1 MSSVNLD
8 LSMFPSFASVLF
20 RKVDNNVWV
29 KELGYGA
36 GTVIAVKN
44 GKVICSGPS
53 CSNEV
58 VVQWAGTWF
67 DPYDYVSKVSRRLR
81 SLVEVLLSTYSGLR
95 IIVSNYYP
103 DRLMIAIA
111 TFLSRRTLYHANVVR
126 WVKAIFSGIKDYRAE
141 YIVKRIPEVGSNYQ
155 LSKLYEVVEDL
166 ERVVV
171 FSNLRGWEL
180 RRELLGIKNVGP
192 KIADAFLLFTG
203 EGTIFTPS
211 DVHYSRFARR
221 LGLVGSEEV
230 LIPDKSVCLTYGA
243 KCMECPVRNRCLT
256 GRSIIELS
264 ELSGY
269 IQTIAYIHDKVY
281 CSLRRCGEC
290 AFRRMCV
297 V

>member
-1 MSSVNLD
+1 
-8 LSMFPSFASVLF
+8 MFPSFASVLF
-20 RKVDNNVWV
+20 RKVGNNVWV
-29 KELGYGA
+29 KELGYGV

-44 GKVICSGPS
+44 GKVVCSGAS
-53 CSNEV
+53 CTDEV
-58 VVQWAGTWF
+58 IAQWAGTWF
-67 DPYDYVSKVSRRLR
+67 NPYDYISKVSRRLR

-95 IIVSNYYP
+95 LITSSYYP
-103 DRLMIAIA
+103 DRLIIAIA
-111 TFLSRRTLYHANVVR
+111 TFLSRRTSYHTNVVK
-126 WVKAIFSGIKDYRAE
+126 WVKAIFSGIEEYRAK
-141 YIVKRIPEVGSNYQ
+141 YIVKRIPEVGGNYQ
-155 LSKLYEVVEDL
+155 LSTLHEVVEDL

-171 FSNLRGWEL
+171 SSNLRGWEL

-230 LIPDKSVCLTYGA
+230 LIPNKNMCLTYGVN
-243 KCMECPVRNRCLT
+243 CMECPVRSKCLT
-256 GRSIIELS
+256 GRSIIELG

-290 AFRRMCV
+290 AFKRICV
-297 V
+297 I